1 MNTTALPP
9 GIYRIEVAGGV
20 EPECLTRESGDRVT
34 ILPLSTQHYKTH
46 DRELFLVKELGRRV
60 SSSRLTGD
68 NVQLT
73 QVFLV

>member
-34 ILPLSTQHYKTH
+34 ILPLSTQLDAEQRVIRRFMTSSF
-46 DRELFLVKELGRRV
+46 DCCSPTMLVA
-60 SSSRLTGD
+60 
-68 NVQLT
+68 NQPW
-73 QVFLV
+73 